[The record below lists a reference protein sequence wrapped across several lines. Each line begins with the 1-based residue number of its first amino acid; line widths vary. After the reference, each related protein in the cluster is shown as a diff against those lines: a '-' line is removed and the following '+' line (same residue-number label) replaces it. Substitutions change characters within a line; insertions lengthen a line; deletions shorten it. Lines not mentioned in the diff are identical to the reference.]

1 MEKVW
6 HDRQS
11 ELPLRANKVYLPY
24 FSTMKSIK
32 FQFVC
37 EALILAIGIFLGGRA
52 IRHGIVQFK
61 EMDRTV
67 TAKGLSEKEVLA
79 DKATWPLKFKELG
92 NDPAELYD
100 RIETNTNVV
109 VAFLKKGGMK
119 EDEISV
125 AAPTLVD
132 QQANMS
138 YSSETVRY
146 RYKANCVVTV
156 VSKNVDLV
164 RKLVSRQAELMRQ
177 GVTIVGNEYD
187 EESAVTY
194 EFTGLNEIK
203 PEMVAEATKNARKTA
218 ERFAEDSDSKLGK
231 IRTADQGQFSIES
244 RDKNTPWI
252 KNVRV
257 VSTVVFYLND

>member
-1 MEKVW
+1 
-6 HDRQS
+6 
-11 ELPLRANKVYLPY
+11 
-24 FSTMKSIK
+24 MKSI
-32 FQFVC
+32 QFNFFG
-37 EALILAIGIFLGGRA
+37 EAVILAIGLFLGGRA
-52 IRHGIVQFK
+52 IKQGIVQFK
-61 EMDRTV
+61 ELDRVV
-67 TAKGLSEKEVLA
+67 TAKGLSEKEVKA

-92 NDPAELYD
+92 NDPAELYG
-100 RIETNTNVV
+100 RIEAKTKAVV
-109 VAFLKKGGMK
+109 DFLKKGGVQ

-125 AAPTLVD
+125 APPTLVD

-164 RKLVSRQAELMRQ
+164 RKLVGKQTELMRQ
-177 GVTIVGNEYD
+177 DVTIVGNEYD
-187 EESAVTY
+187 EGSIVSY

-203 PEMVAEATKNARKTA
+203 PEMIAEATKNARKTA
-218 ERFAEDSDSKLGK
+218 ERFAVDSESKLGK

-244 RDKNTPWI
+244 RDQNTPWL

-257 VSTVVFYLND
+257 VTTVVYYLKD

>member
-1 MEKVW
+1 
-6 HDRQS
+6 
-11 ELPLRANKVYLPY
+11 
-24 FSTMKSIK
+24 MKSI
-32 FQFVC
+32 QFNFFG
-37 EALILAIGIFLGGRA
+37 EAVILAIGLFLGGRA
-52 IRHGIVQFK
+52 IKQGIVQFK
-61 EMDRTV
+61 ELDRVV
-67 TAKGLSEKEVLA
+67 TAKGLSEKEVKA

-92 NDPAELYD
+92 NDPAELYG
-100 RIETNTNVV
+100 RIEAKTKAVV
-109 VAFLKKGGMK
+109 DFLKKGGVQ

-125 AAPTLVD
+125 APPTLVD

-164 RKLVSRQAELMRQ
+164 RKLVGKQTELMRQ
-177 GVTIVGNEYD
+177 DVTIVGNEYD
-187 EESAVTY
+187 EGSIVSY

-203 PEMVAEATKNARKTA
+203 PEMIAEATKNARKTA
-218 ERFAEDSDSKLGK
+218 ERFAADSESKLGK

-244 RDKNTPWI
+244 RDQNTPWL

-257 VSTVVFYLND
+257 VTTVVYYLKD